1 MDAEKIIKSYNLWV
15 DTDAANLAGQQKG
28 DEYNIALGNQSIE
41 ADTGQY
47 IRITLNN
54 FNNYV

>member
-15 DTDAANLAGQQKG
+15 GTDAANLAGQQKG

-47 IRITLNN
+47 IRITLKKL
-54 FNNYV
+54 